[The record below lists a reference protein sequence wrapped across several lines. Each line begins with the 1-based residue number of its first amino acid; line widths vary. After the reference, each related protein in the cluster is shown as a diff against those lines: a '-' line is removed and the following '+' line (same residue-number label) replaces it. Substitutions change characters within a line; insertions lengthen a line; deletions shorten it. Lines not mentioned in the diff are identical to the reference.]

1 MLAPLLG
8 LGAQSGPSWAGMGLL
23 DPTADVL
30 AMFQGP
36 LPPLPTASNGSGSSG
51 DSANRRAQA
60 AAAAMPLPPLP
71 AFVLPPLPDA
81 SSLLGSLPLP
91 ALDPA
96 AAAAFAIH
104 PAAAAAAATF
114 AAAATMA
121 DTQQQQQAEES
132 MADAASCPAAMQ
144 AAAAALAAAT
154 AAGGA
159 PPAALAGPAAATP
172 VDQAKVVAS
181 ALTSH
186 LSDMAGPDAEMHGGC
201 LRASPRLVGQVL
213 LCSCECS
220 SQLADHLPSS
230 STFLPGHA
238 PPCRHCHLASA
249 PHGHCPAGWPARPG
263 GSCGSHPDGRCAS
276 SGAQG
281 PAAPAQ
287 RVRLAG
293 SPMLCSTCRIH
304 GAEIPAK
311 CHNCG
316 CLLTF
321 LCLLAFINPVALPP
335 AGACAAGHSRWT
347 CPLQTRTAAT
357 ARSRNAGGQGGADAT
372 RNHPSAGHWLVRR
385 SSPPKNAAPAHA
397 PPAPRL
403 LCLPSFQTRSH
414 KPCLPLL
421 PPLCS
426 KRPRRAASG
435 GVLGAVA
442 AEASEWGLEMVSPP
456 LKRAN
461 SLPVRPVDCAWG
473 SLGELALWRLCRAAL
488 S

>member
-1 MLAPLLG
+1 MQGLASPDNQVCLCVTALWASISHLHTPTRARLTLLAPGPLVLPCRDGDTMLAPLLG
-8 LGAQSGPSWAGMGLL
+8 LGAQAGPSWAGMGLL

-172 VDQAKVVAS
+172 VCQAKVVAS

-201 LRASPRLVGQVL
+201 L
-213 LCSCECS
+213 
-220 SQLADHLPSS
+220 
-230 STFLPGHA
+230 
-238 PPCRHCHLASA
+238 
-249 PHGHCPAGWPARPG
+249 
-263 GSCGSHPDGRCAS
+263 
-276 SGAQG
+276 
-281 PAAPAQ
+281 
-287 RVRLAG
+287 
-293 SPMLCSTCRIH
+293 
-304 GAEIPAK
+304 
-311 CHNCG
+311 
-316 CLLTF
+316 
-321 LCLLAFINPVALPP
+321 
-335 AGACAAGHSRWT
+335 
-347 CPLQTRTAAT
+347 
-357 ARSRNAGGQGGADAT
+357 
-372 RNHPSAGHWLVRR
+372 
-385 SSPPKNAAPAHA
+385 
-397 PPAPRL
+397 
-403 LCLPSFQTRSH
+403 
-414 KPCLPLL
+414 
-421 PPLCS
+421 
-426 KRPRRAASG
+426 
-435 GVLGAVA
+435 
-442 AEASEWGLEMVSPP
+442 
-456 LKRAN
+456 
-461 SLPVRPVDCAWG
+461 
-473 SLGELALWRLCRAAL
+473 
-488 S
+488 